1 LTHSGWLE
9 CAAQHDKLKCIG
21 HFVDAFRGGLSVISD
36 TTTEVWWGN
45 LVVRSGKLGLCA
57 CYTPKLDSRPTFPTI
72 MTSVLEIIP
81 LGGIGE
87 FGMNC
92 MALRYGD
99 EMIIL
104 DAGMGFPEET
114 AYGVDVSIPNFEFL
128 EPYRDDITAIVLTHG
143 HEDHLGALPY
153 ILKRFNVPVYCSHFT
168 AGLAESKLE
177 EHELL
182 GDVLL
187 HRVEP
192 RDVVELGAFTVE
204 FIRVSHS
211 LVDCFSLAIKTPV
224 GTIIHTGD
232 YKVDETP
239 VIGEPIDL
247 RSFRRYGQDGVLALL
262 SDSTNATVPGRTPS
276 ERAVIPAFEEI
287 FVEAKG
293 RIIVAAFASS
303 IHRLQIVMDVS
314 QQFNRRVCV
323 LGRSMQKNVEVADRL
338 GYLDIPDGLLVSLN
352 QAKLMSDAEVVF
364 LVTGSQGESRAA
376 LSQMATQS
384 YKGLTI
390 DEGDTVVLSA
400 RIIPGN
406 ERLISRMIG
415 FIYKRGAN
423 IIEEKRRLIHVSGHA
438 SQEDIRILTEAV
450 RPRYVVPIHGEYRM
464 LFRHKEFVKNHL
476 GYAEDDII
484 LIENGD
490 VLELDGE
497 RAAVIDKR
505 EVGRTFIDDSGFEE
519 ISSDL
524 IRERKQLAYE
534 GTITLAVTIRDDTGE
549 LLGDPRIVARG
560 VRGLSSNGLGSLG
573 QSSGDDGVAEND
585 MLKGALL
592 VVSAAL
598 AGASRQTLED
608 DSLLKEHL
616 RVELKRFI
624 QKQTGSRPVIMP
636 MIIRV

>member
-1 LTHSGWLE
+1 MS
-9 CAAQHDKLKCIG
+9 
-21 HFVDAFRGGLSVISD
+21 
-36 TTTEVWWGN
+36 
-45 LVVRSGKLGLCA
+45 
-57 CYTPKLDSRPTFPTI
+57 
-72 MTSVLEIIP
+72 SVLEIIP

-92 MALRYGD
+92 MAVRYGD
-99 EMIIL
+99 EMLIL

-114 AYGVDVSIPNFEFL
+114 AYGVDVCVPNFDFL
-128 EPYRDDITAIVLTHG
+128 EEYRDHITAIVLTHG

-153 ILKRFNVPVYCSHFT
+153 LLKKFNVPVYCSHFT
-168 AGLAESKLE
+168 AGLAESKLD
-177 EHELL
+177 EHNLL
-182 GDVLL
+182 DDTLL

-192 RDVVELGAFTVE
+192 RDEVEIGIFSVE

-211 LVDCFSLAIKTPV
+211 LIDCFSLAIKTPV

-247 RSFRRYGQDGVLALL
+247 RSFRRLGQEGVLALL

-287 FVEAKG
+287 FGEAKG

-303 IHRLQIVMDVS
+303 IHRLQIVLDIA
-314 QQFNRRVCV
+314 QQFNRKVCV
-323 LGRSMQKNVEVADRL
+323 LGRSMIKNVEIADRL
-338 GYLDIPDGLLVSLN
+338 GYLDIPDGLLVNLN
-352 QAKLMSDAEVVF
+352 EAKQMKDHRVVF

-376 LSQMATQS
+376 LSQMAGQS
-384 YKGLTI
+384 FKGLTI

-415 FIYKRGAN
+415 MIYKRGAN
-423 IIEEKRRLIHVSGHA
+423 IIEEKRRLVHVSGHA
-438 SQEDIRILTEAV
+438 SQEDIRIMTEAV
-450 RPRYVVPIHGEYRM
+450 KPKFVVPIHGEYRM

-476 GYAEDDII
+476 GYAEENIV

-497 RAAVIDKR
+497 RAVVVGKR
-505 EVGRTFIDDSGFEE
+505 EIGRTFIDDSGFEE
-519 ISSDL
+519 IESST
-524 IRERKQLAYE
+524 IRERRKIASE
-534 GTITLAVTIRDDTGE
+534 GMLTVVVTINEETGE
-549 LLGDPRIVARG
+549 LQSPPEIVEQG
-560 VRGLSSNGLGSLG
+560 VRGFDAGNGMMKDA
-573 QSSGDDGVAEND
+573 QR
-585 MLKGALL
+585 
-592 VVSAAL
+592 VVTAAI
-598 AGASRQTLED
+598 AGASRQTLNDE
-608 DSLLKEHL
+608 SLLKEHV

-624 QKQTGSRPVIMP
+624 QKLTGAKPVIMP
-636 MIIRV
+636 VVVQV

>member
-1 LTHSGWLE
+1 MS
-9 CAAQHDKLKCIG
+9 
-21 HFVDAFRGGLSVISD
+21 
-36 TTTEVWWGN
+36 
-45 LVVRSGKLGLCA
+45 
-57 CYTPKLDSRPTFPTI
+57 
-72 MTSVLEIIP
+72 SVLEIIT

-92 MALRYGD
+92 MAVRYGD
-99 EMIIL
+99 EMLIL
-104 DAGMGFPEET
+104 DAGMGFPEE
-114 AYGVDVSIPNFEFL
+114 ASYGVDVCIPNFDFL
-128 EPYRDDITAIVLTHG
+128 EEYRDEITAIILTHG

-153 ILKRFNVPVYCSHFT
+153 ILKKFNVPVYCSHFT

-182 GDVLL
+182 DNVLL

-192 RDVVELGAFTVE
+192 RDVVELGAFTIE

-247 RSFRRYGQDGVLALL
+247 RSFRRYGQEGVLALL

-287 FVEAKG
+287 FAESTG
-293 RIIVAAFASS
+293 RIVVAAFASS
-303 IHRLQIVMDVS
+303 IHRLQIVLDIA
-314 QQFNRRVCV
+314 QQYNRKVCV
-323 LGRSMQKNVEVADRL
+323 LGRSMQKNVEIADRL
-338 GYLDIPDGLLVSLN
+338 GYLDIPDGLLISLN
-352 QAKLMSDAEVVF
+352 QAKQISDDAIVF
-364 LVTGSQGESRAA
+364 LVTGSQGEQRAA

-384 YKGLTI
+384 YKGLMI

-423 IIEEKRRLIHVSGHA
+423 IIEEKRRLVHVSGHA
-438 SQEDIRILTEAV
+438 SQEDIRIMTEAV
-450 RPRYVVPIHGEYRM
+450 RPKFVVPIHGEYRM

-476 GYAEDDII
+476 GYAEENII

-497 RAAVIDKR
+497 RASVTGKR
-505 EVGRTFIDDSGFEE
+505 EIGRTFIDDSGFEE
-519 ISSDL
+519 IDSETV
-524 IRERKQLAYE
+524 RERRQLAFE
-534 GTITLAVTIRDDTGE
+534 GTVTLIVTIDSDTGVLHGE
-549 LLGDPRIVARG
+549 PKIVTRG
-560 VRGLSSNGLGSLG
+560 VRGFPTSNGFA
-573 QSSGDDGVAEND
+573 QVDGHGLTSDPENSD
-585 MLKGALL
+585 LL
-592 VVSAAL
+592 EDAQRVVTAAI
-598 AGASRQTLED
+598 AGASRQTLADET
-608 DSLLKEHL
+608 LLKEHV

-624 QKQTGSRPVIMP
+624 QKQTGARPVIMP
-636 MIIRV
+636 VVVQI

>member
-1 LTHSGWLE
+1 MSG
-9 CAAQHDKLKCIG
+9 
-21 HFVDAFRGGLSVISD
+21 
-36 TTTEVWWGN
+36 
-45 LVVRSGKLGLCA
+45 
-57 CYTPKLDSRPTFPTI
+57 
-72 MTSVLEIIP
+72 VLEIIP

-92 MALRYGD
+92 MAVRYED
-99 EMIIL
+99 EMLIL
-104 DAGMGFPEET
+104 DAGMGFPEES
-114 AYGVDVSIPNFEFL
+114 AYGVDVCIPNFDFL
-128 EPYRDDITAIVLTHG
+128 EEYRDNITAIVLTHG

-153 ILKRFNVPVYCSHFT
+153 ILKKFNVPVYCSHFT

-177 EHELL
+177 EHDLL
-182 GDVLL
+182 GDTLL

-192 RDVVELGAFTVE
+192 RDTVDIGVFSVE

-211 LVDCFSLAIKTPV
+211 LIDCFSLAIKTPV

-247 RSFRRYGQDGVLALL
+247 RSFRRYGQEGVLALL

-287 FVEAKG
+287 FAEAKG

-303 IHRLQIVMDVS
+303 IHRLQIVLDIA
-314 QQFNRRVCV
+314 QQFNRKVCV
-323 LGRSMQKNVEVADRL
+323 LGRSMLKNVEIADRL
-338 GYLDIPDGLLVSLN
+338 GYLDIPDGLLIPLN
-352 QAKLMSDAEVVF
+352 EAKQRRHHEVVF

-384 YKGLTI
+384 YKGLMI

-415 FIYKRGAN
+415 MIYKRGAN
-423 IIEEKRRLIHVSGHA
+423 IIEEKRRLVHVSGHA
-438 SQEDIRILTEAV
+438 SQEDIRIMTEAV
-450 RPRYVVPIHGEYRM
+450 RPKFVVPIHGEYRM

-476 GYAEDDII
+476 GYAEENII

-497 RAAVIDKR
+497 RAAVVGKR
-505 EVGRTFIDDSGFEE
+505 EIGRTFIDDSGFDE
-519 ISSDL
+519 IPSETV
-524 IRERKQLAYE
+524 RQRRQMAYE
-534 GTITLAVTIRDDTGE
+534 GMVTLIVTVDAETGE
-549 LLGDPRIVARG
+549 VQGEPEIVMRG
-560 VRGLSSNGLGSLG
+560 VQGFDAGNGSLKDAR
-573 QSSGDDGVAEND
+573 QVVA
-585 MLKGALL
+585 
-592 VVSAAL
+592 AAL
-598 AGASRQTLED
+598 AGASRQTLKDEG
-608 DSLLKEHL
+608 LLKEHV

-624 QKQTGSRPVIMP
+624 QKLTGARPVIMP
-636 MIIRV
+636 VVVQV

>member
-1 LTHSGWLE
+1 MS
-9 CAAQHDKLKCIG
+9 
-21 HFVDAFRGGLSVISD
+21 
-36 TTTEVWWGN
+36 N
-45 LVVRSGKLGLCA
+45 
-57 CYTPKLDSRPTFPTI
+57 
-72 MTSVLEIIP
+72 VLEIIP

-92 MALRYGD
+92 MAVRYED

-104 DAGMGFPEET
+104 DAGMGFPEES

-128 EPYRDDITAIVLTHG
+128 EEYREHITAIILTHG

-153 ILKRFNVPVYCSHFT
+153 LLKKFNVPVYCSHFT

-177 EHELL
+177 EHDLTENT
-182 GDVLL
+182 LL
-187 HRVEP
+187 HRVVP
-192 RDVVELGAFTVE
+192 RDVVELGAFTIE

-247 RSFRRYGQDGVLALL
+247 RSFRRYGQEGVLALL

-287 FVEAKG
+287 FAEAPG
-293 RIIVAAFASS
+293 RLIVAAFASS
-303 IHRLQIVMDVS
+303 IHRLQIVLDIS
-314 QQFNRRVCV
+314 QQFNRKVCV
-323 LGRSMQKNVEVADRL
+323 LGRSMIKNVEIADRL
-338 GYLDIPDGLLVSLN
+338 GYLDIPDGLLVSFN
-352 QAKLMSDAEVVF
+352 QAKQMRDNEIVF
-364 LVTGSQGESRAA
+364 LVTGSQGEMRAA

-384 YKGLTI
+384 YKGMTI
-390 DEGDTVVLSA
+390 EEGDTVVLSA

-406 ERLISRMIG
+406 ERVISRMIG

-423 IIEEKRRLIHVSGHA
+423 IIEEKRRLVHVSGHA
-438 SQEDIRILTEAV
+438 SQEDIRIMTEAV
-450 RPRYVVPIHGEYRM
+450 RPKFVVPIHGEYRM

-476 GYAEDDII
+476 GYAEENII

-497 RAAVIDKR
+497 RASVVNKR
-505 EVGRTFIDDSGFEE
+505 EIGRTFIDESGFEE
-519 ISSDL
+519 VRRDTV
-524 IRERKQLAYE
+524 RERRQMAND
-534 GTITLAVTIRDDTGE
+534 GMVTLVVSINAKTGE
-549 LLGDPRIVARG
+549 LHAPPEIVSRG
-560 VRGLSSNGLGSLG
+560 VRGFDSTNGFSE
-573 QSSGDDGVAEND
+573 DARRIVT
-585 MLKGALL
+585 
-592 VVSAAL
+592 AAVT
-598 AGASRQTLED
+598 GASRDTLADE
-608 DSLLKEHL
+608 SLLKEHI

-624 QKQTGSRPVIMP
+624 QKRTGGRPVIMP
-636 MIIRV
+636 VILQV

>member
-1 LTHSGWLE
+1 M
-9 CAAQHDKLKCIG
+9 A
-21 HFVDAFRGGLSVISD
+21 
-36 TTTEVWWGN
+36 
-45 LVVRSGKLGLCA
+45 
-57 CYTPKLDSRPTFPTI
+57 
-72 MTSVLEIIP
+72 SVLEIIP

-99 EMIIL
+99 EMLIL

-114 AYGVDVSIPNFEFL
+114 AYGVDVSIPNFGFL
-128 EPYRDDITAIVLTHG
+128 DEYKDHITAIVLTHG

-153 ILKRFNVPVYCSHFT
+153 LLKKFNVPVYCSHFT

-177 EHELL
+177 EHDLL
-182 GDVLL
+182 GDILL

-192 RDVVELGAFTVE
+192 RDVVDIGVFQVE

-211 LVDCFSLAIKTPV
+211 LVDCFSLGIKTPV

-287 FVEAKG
+287 FEEAKG
-293 RIIVAAFASS
+293 RIVVAAFASS
-303 IHRLQIVMDVS
+303 IHRLQIVLDVA
-314 QQFNRRVCV
+314 QQFNRHVCV
-323 LGRSMQKNVEVADRL
+323 LGRSMQKNVEIADRL
-338 GYLDIPDGLLVSLN
+338 GYLDIPDGLMVSLN
-352 QAKLMSDAEVVF
+352 ETKHLSDDEVVF

-390 DEGDTVVLSA
+390 EEGDTVVLSA

-406 ERLISRMIG
+406 ERAISRLIG
-415 FIYKRGAN
+415 AIYKRGAN
-423 IIEEKRRLIHVSGHA
+423 IIEEKRRLIQVSGHA
-438 SQEDIRILTEAV
+438 SQEDIKIMTEAV
-450 RPRYVVPIHGEYRM
+450 RPKFVVPIHGEYRM
-464 LFRHKEFVKNHL
+464 LFRHKEFIKNHL
-476 GYAEDDII
+476 DYDEENIV

-497 RAAVIDKR
+497 RATFVEKR
-505 EVGRTFIDDSGFEE
+505 EVGRTFIDESGFEE
-519 ISSDL
+519 IDRETV
-524 IRERKQLAYE
+524 RERKQIAYD
-534 GTITLAVTIRDDTGE
+534 GVVTLIITINEETGAME
-549 LLGDPRIVARG
+549 APPEIVARG
-560 VRGLSSNGLGSLG
+560 VIGLEGSNGY
-573 QSSGDDGVAEND
+573 
-585 MLKGALL
+585 
-592 VVSAAL
+592 
-598 AGASRQTLED
+598 
-608 DSLLKEHL
+608 H
-616 RVELKRFI
+616 
-624 QKQTGSRPVIMP
+624 
-636 MIIRV
+636 

>member
-1 LTHSGWLE
+1 M
-9 CAAQHDKLKCIG
+9 A
-21 HFVDAFRGGLSVISD
+21 
-36 TTTEVWWGN
+36 
-45 LVVRSGKLGLCA
+45 
-57 CYTPKLDSRPTFPTI
+57 
-72 MTSVLEIIP
+72 SVLEIIP

-92 MALRYGD
+92 MAVRYGD

-128 EPYRDDITAIVLTHG
+128 EPYRDDITAIILTHG

-153 ILKRFNVPVYCSHFT
+153 ILKKFNVPVYCSHFT

-177 EHELL
+177 EHDLL

-192 RDVVELGAFTVE
+192 RDIVELGFFTIE

-211 LVDCFSLAIKTPV
+211 LVDCFSLAIRTPV
-224 GTIIHTGD
+224 GTVIHTGD

-247 RSFRRYGQDGVLALL
+247 RSFRRYGKEGVLALL

-287 FVEAKG
+287 FAEAKG

-303 IHRLQIVMDVS
+303 IHRLQIVLDVS
-314 QQFNRRVCV
+314 QQFHRHVCV

-352 QAKLMSDAEVVF
+352 QAKLMSDDEIVF

-384 YKGLTI
+384 YKGLTV

-406 ERLISRMIG
+406 ERVISRMIG

-450 RPRYVVPIHGEYRM
+450 RPKYVVPIHGEYRM

-476 GYAEDDII
+476 GYTEDNII

-490 VLELDGE
+490 VLEFDGE

-505 EVGRTFIDDSGFEE
+505 EVGRTFIDESGFEE
-519 ISSDL
+519 ISSEL
-524 IRERKQLAYE
+524 VRERKQLAYE
-534 GTITLAVTIRDDTGE
+534 GTITLAVTIKNDTGE
-549 LLGDPRIVARG
+549 LVGNPRIVARG
-560 VRGLSSNGLGSLG
+560 VRGLSSNGVHLG
-573 QSSGDDGVAEND
+573 QVGNENETNGRD
-585 MLKGALL
+585 LSKEALQ
-592 VVSAAL
+592 VVLAAL
-598 AGASRQTLED
+598 AGASRQTMED

-624 QKQTGSRPVIMP
+624 QKQTGSKPVIMP

>member
-1 LTHSGWLE
+1 VS
-9 CAAQHDKLKCIG
+9 
-21 HFVDAFRGGLSVISD
+21 
-36 TTTEVWWGN
+36 
-45 LVVRSGKLGLCA
+45 
-57 CYTPKLDSRPTFPTI
+57 
-72 MTSVLEIIP
+72 SVLEIVP

-92 MALRYGD
+92 MAVRYGD
-99 EMIIL
+99 EMLIL

-114 AYGVDVSIPNFEFL
+114 AYGVDVCIPDFDFL
-128 EPYRDDITAIVLTHG
+128 EEYRDNITAIVLTHG

-153 ILKRFNVPVYCSHFT
+153 ILKKFNVPVYCSHFT

-177 EHELL
+177 EHDLT
-182 GDVLL
+182 GDTLI
-187 HRVEP
+187 HRVSP
-192 RDVVELGAFTVE
+192 RDVVDIGVFTVE

-247 RSFRRYGQDGVLALL
+247 RSFRRYGQEGVLALL

-287 FVEAKG
+287 FAEAEG

-303 IHRLQIVMDVS
+303 IHRLQIVLDVA

-338 GYLDIPDGLLVSLN
+338 GYLDIPDNLLVSLN
-352 QAKLMSDAEVVF
+352 DAKQMRPSEIVF

-384 YKGLTI
+384 YKGLTV

-415 FIYKRGAN
+415 NIYKRGAN
-423 IIEEKRRLIHVSGHA
+423 IIEEKRRLVHVSGHA
-438 SQEDIRILTEAV
+438 SQEDIRIMTEAV
-450 RPRYVVPIHGEYRM
+450 RPRFVVPIHGEYRM
-464 LFRHKEFVKNHL
+464 LFRHKEFVKNHM
-476 GYAEDDII
+476 GYPESNIV

-497 RAAVIDKR
+497 RAVVVNRHEIR
-505 EVGRTFIDDSGFEE
+505 RTFIDETGFEE
-519 ISSDL
+519 IDSETV
-524 IRERKQLAYE
+524 RQRKQLAYE
-534 GTITLAVTIRDDTGE
+534 GTVTLVVIIDPETGE
-549 LLGDPRIVARG
+549 LQAPPDIVTRG
-560 VRGLSSNGLGSLG
+560 VRGFDSTNGNVKDA
-573 QSSGDDGVAEND
+573 QR
-585 MLKGALL
+585 
-592 VVSAAL
+592 VVEAAV
-598 AGASRQTLED
+598 AGASRETLQDE
-608 DSLLKEHL
+608 SLLKEHV

-624 QKQTGSRPVIMP
+624 QKLTGAKPVILP
-636 MIIRV
+636 VVRQIEVGVAD

>member
-1 LTHSGWLE
+1 
-9 CAAQHDKLKCIG
+9 
-21 HFVDAFRGGLSVISD
+21 
-36 TTTEVWWGN
+36 
-45 LVVRSGKLGLCA
+45 
-57 CYTPKLDSRPTFPTI
+57 
-72 MTSVLEIIP
+72 MLEIIP

-92 MALRYGD
+92 MAVRYED
-99 EMIIL
+99 EMLIL

-114 AYGVDVSIPNFEFL
+114 AYGVDVCIPNFDFL
-128 EPYRDDITAIVLTHG
+128 EEYRDNIIAIVLTHG

-153 ILKRFNVPVYCSHFT
+153 ILKKFNVPVYCSHFT

-177 EHELL
+177 EHDLV
-182 GDVLL
+182 GDTLI
-187 HRVEP
+187 HRVAP
-192 RDVVELGAFTVE
+192 RDVLQLGVFEVE

-211 LVDCFSLAIKTPV
+211 LVDCFSLAIKSPV

-247 RSFRRYGQDGVLALL
+247 RSFRRYGQEGVLALL

-287 FVEAKG
+287 FAEAAG

-303 IHRLQIVMDVS
+303 IHRLQIVLDVA
-314 QQFNRRVCV
+314 QQFNRKVCV
-323 LGRSMQKNVEVADRL
+323 LGRSMLKNVEVADRL
-338 GYLDIPDGLLVSLN
+338 GYLDIPDSLLVPLN
-352 QAKLMSDAEVVF
+352 EAKQMRDHEIVF

-376 LSQMATQS
+376 LSQMASQS
-384 YKGLTI
+384 YKGLMI

-415 FIYKRGAN
+415 MIYKRGAN

-438 SQEDIRILTEAV
+438 SQEDIRIMTEAV
-450 RPRYVVPIHGEYRM
+450 RPKFVVPIHGEYRM
-464 LFRHKEFVKNHL
+464 LFRHKEFVRNHL
-476 GYAEDDII
+476 GYREENIV

-497 RAAVIDKR
+497 RATIIEKR
-505 EVGRTFIDDSGFEE
+505 EVPRTFIDDSGFEE
-519 ISSDL
+519 ITSETV
-524 IRERKQLAYE
+524 RQRKQLAYE
-534 GTITLAVTIRDDTGE
+534 GLVTLVVTIDRETGE
-549 LLGDPRIVARG
+549 LQSPPEILTRG
-560 VRGLSSNGLGSLG
+560 VQGFDSANGMAEDA
-573 QSSGDDGVAEND
+573 QRVVA
-585 MLKGALL
+585 
-592 VVSAAL
+592 AAL
-598 AGASRQTLED
+598 AGASRATLED
-608 DSLLKEHL
+608 ETLLKEHL

-624 QKQTGSRPVIMP
+624 QKLTGSRPVILP
-636 MIIRV
+636 VVVAV